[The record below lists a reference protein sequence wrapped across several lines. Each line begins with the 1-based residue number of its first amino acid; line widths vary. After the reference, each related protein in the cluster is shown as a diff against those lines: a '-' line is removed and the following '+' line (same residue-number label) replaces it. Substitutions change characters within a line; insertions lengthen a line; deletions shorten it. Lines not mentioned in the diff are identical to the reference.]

1 MKQNQNVNGYQTG
14 EGWAT
19 EKIDGTCCLIKDGRI
34 YRRYDYK
41 KGRTLPQGAIP
52 CQEEPDPITGHFPHW
67 LLCTENDPNA
77 KYYLEAFERQRNDNL
92 EEGTY
97 ELIGKHINGN
107 PYNLDTDILEKEK
120 KDRIEQVGLMT
131 DLEIEYFNEEFVK
144 YEGDLQRKSN
154 VKSLVL
160 KVLSNNISNT
170 DMQISI
176 DGVIILNKDDTKVP
190 EELNELDN
198 TKKYNIKFN
207 YGKYGNIESI
217 NIEEAKEKLK
227 VIRK

>member
-1 MKQNQNVNGYQTG
+1 MIKKNVINSNI
-14 EGWAT
+14 
-19 EKIDGTCCLIKDGRI
+19 KINKI
-34 YRRYDYK
+34 
-41 KGRTLPQGAIP
+41 
-52 CQEEPDPITGHFPHW
+52 
-67 LLCTENDPNA
+67 N
-77 KYYLEAFERQRNDNL
+77 RNDQKL
-92 EEGTY
+92 YIITVI
-97 ELIGKHINGN
+97 LIVTINVAIFMIAKMSRNSIPGGRYFSMYPDSSFIFVIGFILISIIFMIKGKNKVAYIMLIMIVLIMGVSVYYCNV
-107 PYNLDTDILEKEK
+107 LEKEK

-198 TKKYNIKFN
+198 TKKYNTKFN

-217 NIEEAKEKLK
+217 NIEEAKE
-227 VIRK
+227 